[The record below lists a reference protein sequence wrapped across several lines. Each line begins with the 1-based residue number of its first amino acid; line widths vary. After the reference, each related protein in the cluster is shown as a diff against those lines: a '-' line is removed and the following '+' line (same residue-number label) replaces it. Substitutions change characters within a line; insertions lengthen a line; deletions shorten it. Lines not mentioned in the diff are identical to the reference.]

1 MLPRPRPASMS
12 EPHRHARASLV
23 AALAI
28 MVIWGVNFA
37 VTKYALAGIGVGPF
51 LFLRFVTMPLLA
63 FALVAI
69 VFRRRIAR
77 TWPRREDLP
86 RFVACGVI
94 GHTLHVGIVVWGL
107 NLSTAF
113 SSALVLTSGPIF
125 TLLLLG
131 ALGVEKLHRRQVA
144 GTLVAFA
151 GIVVFLSDKFARG
164 VVQAGAGDLVL
175 LFAASLFSLY
185 TIIAKPLTARYGPL
199 LLLAYSLLFGAPPLV
214 IVTLPTIVVLPAAEV
229 PAGVWLATF
238 WAIIVSAFLGWLVW
252 AWVNAVR
259 GIARSAPLQY
269 LMPPIAGVVAW
280 LTLDEVFTWLKIG
293 GAAITMA
300 GVAWAQFGGG
310 RPPPRE
316 AAQPDSG

>member
-1 MLPRPRPASMS
+1 MP
-12 EPHRHARASLV
+12 EPHRHERASLI

-28 MVIWGVNFA
+28 MVVWGVNFA

-51 LFLRFVTMPLLA
+51 LFLRFLTMPILA
-63 FALVAI
+63 FALVAV
-69 VFRRRIAR
+69 VFRRRLAR
-77 TWPRREDLP
+77 TWPKREDLP

-94 GHTLHVGIVVWGL
+94 GHTLHVGIVIWGI

-125 TLLLLG
+125 TLLILG
-131 ALGVEKLHRRQVA
+131 WIGAETLRRRQIA

-175 LFAASLFSLY
+175 LFAALLFSLY
-185 TIIAKPLTARYGPL
+185 TVIAKPITARYGPL
-199 LLLAYSLLFGAPPLV
+199 LLMAYSLLFGAPPLV
-214 IVTLPTIVVLPAAEV
+214 IVTLPTIVVLPVSEI
-229 PAGVWLATF
+229 PAGVWIATF
-238 WAIIVSAFLGWLVW
+238 WAIVVSAFLGWLVW

-269 LMPPIAGVVAW
+269 LMPPIAGLVAW
-280 LTLDEVFTWLKIG
+280 LTLDEVFTWLKIT
-293 GAAITMA
+293 GAVVTMA
-300 GVAWAQFGGG
+300 GVAWAQFGAGH
-310 RPPPRE
+310 PPPRE